1 MYKLKKVLYKAFTI
15 IRAIIYKQSVPHPL
29 LHHRYRAVHLASQ
42 INCFMFGYF
51 SRSLSFIESL
61 ADIFQSLLLTIVKGN
76 QIQGQFEYFLCHK
89 RVTPKLSKTKTEP
102 YKTKKMINKM
112 QHLTNGN
119 IKFLHLNKGNSN
131 ILTKI
136 TLIQDLVNQENPSL
150 ISLNESNVELNQA
163 NQTNPLKEYK
173 FEHKILKINQT
184 IGTKARTSL
193 GIN

>member
-1 MYKLKKVLYKAFTI
+1 
-15 IRAIIYKQSVPHPL
+15 
-29 LHHRYRAVHLASQ
+29 
-42 INCFMFGYF
+42 MFGYF

-61 ADIFQSLLLTIVKGN
+61 ADIF

-131 ILTKI
+131 ISTKI

-184 IGTKARTSL
+184 NGTKARTSL
-193 GIN
+193 DIHLKHDYERMYDLETNLNSIIWIKLNLKKQKPILIMSGYRQYKLFNKLGIKNSKNL